1 MLTCHSRKC
10 TAVKRIELMLA
21 GFHLTAS
28 VSACWH
34 CACWLSVTLPGLT
47 GTAEQN
53 RAIVNAISESDVCG
67 ETGLS
72 IMTRLRVWRPAIGWI
87 SDCVEMVRYHYI
99 QNLCLLAYWPF
110 PVWNDVTFS
119 RTEPDGSTL
128 FFYFLNWFD
137 PGNIKRNAISTYVWT
152 ASCHAFI
159 LMVRSSYFC
168 VGAVLRQLGWGQFSL
183 SLFSM

>member
-1 MLTCHSRKC
+1 
-10 TAVKRIELMLA
+10 MLA
-21 GFHLTAS
+21 GFRLTAS

-34 CACWLSVTLPGLT
+34 CACCLSVTLPGLT

-53 RAIVNAISESDVCG
+53 RAIVNALSDSDVCG
-67 ETGLS
+67 ETDLS
-72 IMTRLRVWRPAIGWI
+72 IMTRLRVWRPAIGWF
-87 SDCVEMVRYHYI
+87 SDYMEMVTCHYI
-99 QNLCLLAYWPF
+99 QNLRLLAYWPF
-110 PVWNDVTFS
+110 PIWNDVTFS
-119 RTEPDGSTL
+119 WTEPGCSTL
-128 FFYFLNWFD
+128 LSIFLNLFD

-159 LMVRSSYFC
+159 LMVRLKVRSSYFC